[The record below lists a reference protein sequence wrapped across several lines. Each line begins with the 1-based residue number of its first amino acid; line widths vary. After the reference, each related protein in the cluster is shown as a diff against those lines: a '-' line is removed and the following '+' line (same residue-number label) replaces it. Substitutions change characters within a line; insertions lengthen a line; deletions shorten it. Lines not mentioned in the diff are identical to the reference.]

1 MSTFAITL
9 ADKVKDYIALRRSL
23 GYAFRKQ
30 AAILRKLVRYVEVRQ
45 LDGPLTRDI
54 AIDFLL
60 SWEGTANGR
69 AIHHGIL
76 RRFCEHLAV
85 YDPSTEA
92 LDPREFPRSRAI
104 PPPRILTDEELL
116 LLLSATRL
124 VSPSYPQRAL
134 TLTMLVGLLANTGL
148 RSGEA
153 LRLDRADV
161 DLTDGILHIRK
172 TKFRKDRL
180 VPVHTTTRAALRVY
194 AQCRDAAFPL
204 PKDSAFFLSSRGNR
218 LSPAGL
224 SIAFATACDLA
235 GLTPLRPHDLRH
247 NSGNRIIPATDG
259 QHRHFLENREVVRT

>member
-1 MSTFAITL
+1 
-9 ADKVKDYIALRRSL
+9 
-23 GYAFRKQ
+23 
-30 AAILRKLVRYVEVRQ
+30 
-45 LDGPLTRDI
+45 
-54 AIDFLL
+54 
-60 SWEGTANGR
+60 
-69 AIHHGIL
+69 
-76 RRFCEHLAV
+76 
-85 YDPSTEA
+85 
-92 LDPREFPRSRAI
+92 
-104 PPPRILTDEELL
+104 
-116 LLLSATRL
+116 
-124 VSPSYPQRAL
+124 
-134 TLTMLVGLLANTGL
+134 MLVGLLASTGL

-247 NSGNRIIPATDG
+247 NSGNRIIPATDR
-259 QHRHFLENREVVRT
+259 QQLYFVENRGVAGT